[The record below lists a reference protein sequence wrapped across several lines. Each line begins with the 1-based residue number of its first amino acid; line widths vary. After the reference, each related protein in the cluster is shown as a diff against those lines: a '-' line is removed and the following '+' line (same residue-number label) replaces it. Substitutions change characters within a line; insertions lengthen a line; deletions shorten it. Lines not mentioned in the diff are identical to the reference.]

1 LVGVGV
7 GLGGGSV
14 VACVLGVGSGD
25 ADGVGDA
32 EGAADAEGLA
42 ADGDE
47 LCTVTAA
54 AKVTAIGCPWRA
66 LAVVAGRVA
75 HGPAAAAAG
84 LRRAFWYA
92 RATAWWEELL
102 PTMNSPTNRTKTVTP
117 NATKRARRS
126 ITDTISPL
134 CRPARVY
141 RPSPP

>member
-1 LVGVGV
+1 LTCTQSCGFFGVELGVGLGLGVGVGVGVGVVVDVGVGLGDELAAGVGLLVGVGV

-25 ADGVGDA
+25 AEGVGDA
-32 EGAADAEGLA
+32 EGAADAEGLD

-47 LCTVTAA
+47 LCTVIAA
-54 AKVTAIGCPWRA
+54 AKVTAIGCPLRA

-92 RATAWWEELL
+92 RATA
-102 PTMNSPTNRTKTVTP
+102 
-117 NATKRARRS
+117 
-126 ITDTISPL
+126 
-134 CRPARVY
+134 
-141 RPSPP
+141 